1 MDFGEIYKYSEGHTF
16 HEADANFKIIE
27 FDLLKISENCV
38 LAKYKLK
45 KEFIKDNI
53 TIKSIRSSIWTY
65 NDKYWKIIFHQ
76 GTLIKG
82 KVDRF
87 V

>member
-16 HEADANFKIIE
+16 READANFKIIE

-76 GTLIKG
+76 GTLIK
-82 KVDRF
+82 
-87 V
+87 

>member
-38 LAKYKLK
+38 LAKYKVQYGHIMINTGKLF
-45 KEFIKDNI
+45 FIKE
-53 TIKSIRSSIWTY
+53 
-65 NDKYWKIIFHQ
+65 
-76 GTLIKG
+76 L
-82 KVDRF
+82 
-87 V
+87 

>member
-38 LAKYKLK
+38 LAKYKFK

-76 GTLIKG
+76 GTLIK
-82 KVDRF
+82 
-87 V
+87 

>member
-53 TIKSIRSSIWTY
+53 TIY
-65 NDKYWKIIFHQ
+65 
-76 GTLIKG
+76 
-82 KVDRF
+82 
-87 V
+87 